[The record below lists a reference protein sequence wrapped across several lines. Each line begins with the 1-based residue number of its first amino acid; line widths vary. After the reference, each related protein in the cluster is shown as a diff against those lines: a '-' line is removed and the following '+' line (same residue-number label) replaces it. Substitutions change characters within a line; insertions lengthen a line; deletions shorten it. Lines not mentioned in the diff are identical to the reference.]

1 MKIQFTNNNK
11 GFALI
16 GIIVFFIVIGVL
28 VGIGVTFLAP
38 LTKKEKRTE
47 SRDIVRAA
55 KEAVLGFAVQYKR
68 LPDTA
73 EFASR
78 FKDLDAW
85 GNTLF
90 YYTVSDL
97 YNPPE
102 GNICYSPYTGF
113 TVEDI
118 GTNKTDIAFILL
130 SKGENGANNTGE
142 TPTFTILQQSDT
154 YDDIVEYGSIPELR
168 NNVLAC
174 KELEIVTITLPDATE
189 DTWYTINL
197 IAKGGS
203 GLTWSVSGRSLNE
216 PGSGCSGN
224 SYPLTSPNTSDL
236 CLFESSGIITGTV
249 NVSEAT
255 PAGTLTTCTDTSTA
269 FTVTL
274 SQTGLTSASKS
285 FTITVNP
292 QPLTITTLSLRDAR
306 KDTYYN
312 LTLSGS
318 GGKVPYLWSVI
329 SGTLPPGLTLST
341 TGVLSGIP
349 ATGGTYN
356 FTVQLSDTDTCTTV
370 SRAFKITVIDPTTG
384 YGGSGLEILNNTGT
398 SRGYKINSTTN
409 PCNPWDNFGF
419 MTVQPG
425 STVYFYNNT
434 SCSLT
439 RCSSQTLTYT
449 FFLGYDY
456 NSDSMIKWIGAAAVT
471 CTFDDL

>member
-55 KEAVLGFAVQYKR
+55 KEAVLGFAVVNKR
-68 LPDTA
+68 LPTTD
-73 EFASR
+73 EFAAN
-78 FKDLDAW
+78 FKNLDAW
-85 GNTLF
+85 NNTLF

-97 YNPPE
+97 YNPPPPE
-102 GNICYSPYTGF
+102 RNICYSPYTGF
-113 TVEDI
+113 TVTDI
-118 GTNKTDIAFILL
+118 GTAKTDIAFIIL
-130 SKGENGANNTGE
+130 SKGENGANDTGE
-142 TPTFTILQQSDT
+142 NPTFTILQQSDT

-168 NNVLAC
+168 NNVLTC

-189 DTWYTINL
+189 DTYYTTTL
-197 IAKGGS
+197 IGKGGS
-203 GLTWSVSGRSLNE
+203 NPTWSVKDRTKGS
-216 PGSGCSGN
+216 SGCSTD
-224 SYPLTSPNTSDL
+224 SYPLTDPNTADL
-236 CLFESSGIITGTV
+236 CLYENTGIISGTV
-249 NVSEAT
+249 NASGGAS
-255 PAGTLTTCTDTSTA
+255 GTLAADCTYSTGS

-329 SGTLPPGLTLST
+329 SGTLPPGLTLSS

-434 SCSLT
+434 SCNLT